1 MRFWNIKTNNMLDKI
16 SLNRILFLDVE
27 TVPMAADYSELPE
40 TFQKLWEKKSLRIR
54 SSEEEN
60 AESLFFEK
68 AGIFAEFGKIVCV
81 SAGFF
86 RPGEETGSLVF
97 RVKSFFGDCEKTL
110 LTEFSQLLEEHFNTP
125 AHFLC
130 AHNGKEFDFPY
141 LSRRMLIHGL
151 DLPFLLNNHGKK
163 PWEVSLLDT
172 LELWKFGDHKSFTSL
187 DLLAAVFD
195 IPTPKDDIDGSDVA
209 RVYWIV
215 QDLDRIAHYCSK
227 DVVTTA
233 RLFLKYFNAGELPD
247 ENILLL

>member
-1 MRFWNIKTNNMLDKI
+1 LRYWNIKISNMFEKI

-40 TFQKLWEKKSLRIR
+40 TFQALWEKKCQRIKT
-54 SSEEEN
+54 SEDETPD
-60 AESLFFEK
+60 SLFFEK
-68 AGIFAEFGKIVCV
+68 AGIFAEFGKTVCV

-86 RPGEETGSLVF
+86 RPGEEEGSLVF
-97 RVKSFFGDCEKTL
+97 RVKSYFGDCEKTL
-110 LTEFSQLLEEHFNTP
+110 LTEFSRLLEEHFNTP

-141 LSRRMLIHGL
+141 LSRRMLINGL

-172 LELWKFGDHKSFTSL
+172 MELWKFGDHKNFTSL
-187 DLLAAVFD
+187 ALLAAVFN

-209 RVYWIV
+209 RVYW
-215 QDLDRIAHYCSK
+215 QDKDLERIALYCSK

-233 RLFLKYFNAGELPD
+233 RLFLKYSNTGALPD
-247 ENILLL
+247 DNILFL